1 MKKMDAVCPQCNKSE
16 EVYKV
21 SVIYLT
27 GLESIKSSTPLK
39 DNTFDHIFGH
49 PSQQFGRRFID
60 QAAKRNLVSKFA
72 PPSSKKQRISRS
84 IHPDFVMFAT
94 LLLGLFMLYQIF
106 NQQRGAFLPALLI
119 ILGVTAFYLLS
130 RNKINARFIEKQK
143 NKSREA
149 GQIKEA
155 IERWMKLYYCAS
167 DFAIFD
173 KEHLVCVPLQ
183 DMNYYLMSPETWLEQ
198 ADQEI

>member
-1 MKKMDAVCPQCNKSE
+1 MKKLDAVCPQCNSSD

-21 SVIYLT
+21 SLIYLS
-27 GLESIKSSTPLK
+27 GLESIKSSTSPK
-39 DNTFDHIFGH
+39 DNTFDLIFGH
-49 PSQQFGRRFID
+49 PSQQIGRRFID

-72 PPSSKKQRISRS
+72 PPSSKEQRISRS

-106 NQQRGAFLPALLI
+106 NQQRGAFLPALLV
-119 ILGVTAFYLLS
+119 ILGVTTFYLLS
-130 RNKINARFIEKQK
+130 RKKINARYMEKQK

-149 GQIKEA
+149 RQIREA
-155 IERWMKLYYCAS
+155 IERWMNLYYCAT

-173 KEHLVCVPLQ
+173 RDHLVCVPLQ
-183 DMNYYLMSPETWLEQ
+183 EMNYYLMSPETWLEQ
-198 ADQEI
+198 AD